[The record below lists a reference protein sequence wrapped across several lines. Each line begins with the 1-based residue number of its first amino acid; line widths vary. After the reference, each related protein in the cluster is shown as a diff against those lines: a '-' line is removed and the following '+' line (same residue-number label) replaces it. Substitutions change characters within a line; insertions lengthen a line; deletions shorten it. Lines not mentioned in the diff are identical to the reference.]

1 MYLTRM
7 MKVLPTPA
15 GTRPAPARLQPRL
28 RGRGARGE
36 RGRCQVPGRGPAA
49 AGPRGCRLTQVRAR
63 QAGGPDTQPPPCSA
77 AWPTATAPHG
87 RAGGRRA
94 GDDCLPL
101 RSRVPARLRAVT
113 SFLWESTRAQ
123 IEKEMKETTAKL
135 LTYGGRGSHDSRVL
149 PAQTAPR
156 RVGGGAATAAGT
168 GSGAHGAGGACS
180 EPPRLAGLGTSTRAG
195 VQSRRR
201 ETQRDPRT
209 PN

>member
-1 MYLTRM
+1 MVRQAGRDVPDTDDEG
-7 MKVLPTPA
+7 PPDAGWHTP
-15 GTRPAPARLQPRL
+15 RLQPRL
-28 RGRGARGE
+28 RGRGTRGE

-49 AGPRGCRLTQVRAR
+49 AGPRGCRLTQARAG
-63 QAGGPDTQPPPCSA
+63 QAGGPDTQPPPRSA

-94 GDDCLPL
+94 GDDCVPL

-135 LTYGGRGSHDSRVL
+135 LPYGGRGSHDARVL

-156 RVGGGAATAAGT
+156 RVGGR
-168 GSGAHGAGGACS
+168 GGH
-180 EPPRLAGLGTSTRAG
+180 RGRDGLRR
-195 VQSRRR
+195 SRGWRSLL
-201 ETQRDPRT
+201 
-209 PN
+209 